1 SEILLALWRVSY
13 KVAHFGIFRI
23 SKTAL
28 DLGLS
33 VFLIASLGYGW
44 EGRIYPQVVVAFVFS
59 CIALYLL
66 YKLGYLQTLKAD
78 RDYKKQA
85 MAYSVPLI
93 FHTFGGYVIN
103 FSDRFFILIMLG
115 MSDVG
120 VYSVAYQIGMVMS
133 LIQNSFNQAWVPF
146 FFQKLNENTEGSKRR
161 IVQITY
167 LYIVFLI
174 IITVVIYFMIPLI
187 YKYFINESYIEG
199 ASLIVWV
206 LIGFLFNGIY
216 KILVNF
222 LFYDKK
228 TKLVAILSLTSA
240 LLNIILNYILIKING
255 ISGAAQATM
264 LTFLF
269 FMLVILF
276 ITLKSYKMPW
286 NLKV

>member
-78 RDYKKQA
+78 KDYKKQA
-85 MAYSVPLI
+85 LSFSVPLI

-103 FSDRFFILIMLG
+103 FSDRFFILVMLG

-146 FFQKLNENTEGSKRR
+146 FYEKLNENTESARMK

-167 LYIVFLI
+167 IYTIFLI
-174 IITVVIYFMIPLI
+174 VISIAIYFMIPFI
-187 YKYFINESYIEG
+187 YTYFIDESYVEG
-199 ASLIVWV
+199 SSIVFWV
-206 LIGFLFNGIY
+206 LFGFMFNG
-216 KILVNF
+216 V
-222 LFYDKK
+222 
-228 TKLVAILSLTSA
+228 
-240 LLNIILNYILIKING
+240 
-255 ISGAAQATM
+255 
-264 LTFLF
+264 
-269 FMLVILF
+269 
-276 ITLKSYKMPW
+276 YKM
-286 NLKV
+286 